1 MFKQRPEGCERV
13 SQGDDQRKNSPGRGK
28 SKCKG
33 PEVSVACVW
42 NSKKTSGQRMRR
54 RKAVRKEVGDK
65 ARD

>member
-1 MFKQRPEGCERV
+1 MHSE
-13 SQGDDQRKNSPGRGK
+13 RGK